1 MKDKSPPSLLNS
13 IDSRLGCL
21 TQSLQERIGTAP
33 LVDLNIELREEFPEQ
48 VSLGQRFCRESEWGL
63 KKGLSQSNDHEN
75 LRKLESVHQNYVET
89 GGWLAEQLLEK
100 IEAGHFLDPAEIL
113 TRIYN
118 SERARGSVGK
128 SSSFGLDALRDSAE
142 EQIESMMDRAEFS
155 EDDKEMIWSRLP
167 LLPADVRTAESQE
180 ERLFEQF
187 VEQGGEPLDQY
198 NLARV
203 DRRTNGVAS
212 RLLRDFLR
220 YDLDEFNMHLELLSA
235 DFEGSEETANRD
247 DSDGLFLLQI
257 SHEFGDQAQLFRD
270 AVQTYSLL
278 AGFDLSVEAKYGFK
292 SSFGILHVLAWSKVC
307 KSLDPLLLPSSFTRL
322 REHLRAA

>member
-1 MKDKSPPSLLNS
+1 MKTASPSLLKS
-13 IDSRLGCL
+13 MDLRLGSL
-21 TQSLQERIGTAP
+21 TQTLERQIGFP
-33 LVDLNIELREEFPEQ
+33 NMVDLFDKLRAEYPEPVGQ
-48 VSLGQRFCRESEWGL
+48 GQRFIRESDWGPES
-63 KKGLSQSNDHEN
+63 GLSKSMVHEN
-75 LRKLESVHQNYVET
+75 LLQLESVHQDFIKT

-187 VEQGGEPLDQY
+187 VEQGGEPLDRD
-198 NLARV
+198 NLERV
-203 DRRTNGVAS
+203 DLRTDGKAS

-220 YDLDEFNMHLELLSA
+220 YDLDEFNAHLELLSS
-235 DFEGSEETANRD
+235 DFEGSEETANRA
-247 DSDGLFLLQI
+247 DSDGLFLVQV
-257 SHEFGDQAQLFRD
+257 SDEFGDEAERFRE
-270 AVQTYSLL
+270 AVHTFSSL

-292 SSFGILHVLAWSKVC
+292 SSFGILHVLCWSEVC
-307 KSLDPLLLPSSFTRL
+307 KVQDPLLLPSTFTRL
-322 REHLRAA
+322 RANLRAA